1 MFQMLQI
8 LQNKIVTITI
18 VFVTYFFRSYK
29 LKCFTIVMFQ
39 MPPRKSLSAL
49 TPSSTIPRRVPVK
62 DTKVTSWRNNLGET
76 VRCSFAME
84 KPTQDPGSLGCL
96 MDLENLIS
104 FQMILSRENNMRESG
119 KSMCSGEKE
128 Q

>member
-1 MFQMLQI
+1 
-8 LQNKIVTITI
+8 
-18 VFVTYFFRSYK
+18 
-29 LKCFTIVMFQ
+29 
-39 MPPRKSLSAL
+39 MPPRKSLSGL
-49 TPSSTIPRRVPVK
+49 TPSSTIPRRVPIK
-62 DTKVTSWRNNLGET
+62 DTKVTSWRNNLGEMD
-76 VRCSFAME
+76 RCSFAME
-84 KPTQDPGSLGCL
+84 KPTQDPGSLECL